1 MTRSTHAAVADDRNA
16 DVEIYINGDFFRRD
30 EAKISVFDSGFLVG
44 DGIWEGIRLHHGQF
58 AFLNRHLDRLFAA
71 SKAVDLDIGTRS
83 EVEAALR
90 ATVDRN
96 AMHDDAHVRLMITRG
111 DKKTPSQHPS
121 NVIGAPN
128 VVIIAEHKRAD
139 PTVTSHGISL
149 FTATVRRPPPDTLDQ
164 RLNCHSKLHEVI
176 ALIQATKAGADEALM
191 LDPTGAVAT
200 CNATNFFVVR
210 AGELWTSTGHY
221 NLHGITRAVVLEQ
234 ARAVITGAP
243 FDDGDAS
250 SLQADGRRKIASLLE
265 SEEITEEQAA
275 DFEKAVDEAL
285 VGDFKSSYGRLIAW
299 VEKDLPNTD
308 AEALGVFALP
318 DGEAYYD
325 RQLATFTT
333 TDLTADEIHELG
345 VADVARLR
353 GEMEAVKRQVGFEGD
368 LQAFFDYVRE
378 EPQFFYS
385 NDDAGRQAYIDA
397 VEERLA
403 FINERLPEYFGIL
416 PKAELVVKRVESY
429 REEDGAAQHY
439 FPGTPDGSRPGIYY
453 IHLSDMSAMPNP
465 QLEVIAYHEGNPGHH
480 MQNSIAQ
487 ELENTPTFR
496 TQANFG
502 AYGEGWG
509 LYSELLAKEMGAYED
524 PYSEFGRL
532 SSEMWRALRLVVDTG
547 LHNKGWTQQQAIDF
561 MMQNSAEPLASVE
574 SEVQRYIVLP
584 GQATSY
590 KVGMIKIL
598 ELRAKAETALG
609 DKFDIG
615 GFHDTVLG
623 GGAVPLSVLERRI
636 DTWIS
641 SQQ

>member
-1 MTRSTHAAVADDRNA
+1 MRNSLCLFFLLALAACGQPDSGGDTDVAKSADTADVQSESERINAWFEERYEEQLQQSPIQLTFIGRKDRYDEVDDFSEEGDDRLLEWQHNTVTEMTREFDYDKLTP
-16 DVEIYINGDFFRRD
+16 
-30 EAKISVFDSGFLVG
+30 EAQVSYD
-44 DGIWEGIRLHHGQF
+44 IWTYQY
-58 AFLNRHLDRLFAA
+58 
-71 SKAVDLDIGTRS
+71 
-83 EVEAALR
+83 
-90 ATVDRN
+90 
-96 AMHDDAHVRLMITRG
+96 DDAAANAEFRG
-111 DKKTPSQHPS
+111 NEYIFTQFFGPQAMFPLVLANFHGVDTESDMNAYIKR
-121 NVIGAPN
+121 IGGFS
-128 VVIIAEHKRAD
+128 RAMNQLID
-139 PTVTSHGISL
+139 RAQKYADNGV
-149 FTATVRRPPPDTLDQ
+149 RPP
-164 RLNCHSKLHEVI
+164 RF
-176 ALIQATKAGADEALM
+176 AYAG
-191 LDPTGAVAT
+191 
-200 CNATNFFVVR
+200 
-210 AGELWTSTGHY
+210 
-221 NLHGITRAVVLEQ
+221 VLEQ
-234 ARAVITGAP
+234 ARAVVTGAP

-250 SLQADGRRKIASLLE
+250 SLQADAHRKIASLLE

-275 DFEKAVDEAL
+275 DFEEAVDEAL
-285 VGDFKSSYGRLIAW
+285 VADFKSSYGRLIAW

-318 DGEAYYD
+318 NGEAYYD

-353 GEMEAVKRQVGFEGD
+353 GEMETVKHQVGFEGD

-403 FINERLPEYFGIL
+403 FINARLPEYFGIL
-416 PKAELVVKRVESY
+416 PKADLVVKRVESF

-480 MQNSIAQ
+480 MQNSIAL

-509 LYSELLAKEMGAYED
+509 LYAELLAKEMGAYED

-547 LHNKGWTQQQAIDF
+547 LHNKGWTQQQAVNF
-561 MMQNSAEPLASVE
+561 MLENSAEPLASVE

-590 KVGMIKIL
+590 KIGMIKIL
-598 ELRAKAETALG
+598 ELRAKAEAALG

-623 GGAVPLSVLERRI
+623 GGAVPLSVLERRV

-641 SQQ
+641 QQ